1 MSNQKLYAGLI
12 GGAVMLG
19 LTMAT
24 PVAAKDVPE
33 SEVPKGAMEKFKTL
47 YPKAV
52 EVEWELKKVHMGD
65 LKGVPVYEVEFQDAD
80 GVDHELLLSPEGD
93 VYKSKLD

>member
-1 MSNQKLYAGLI
+1 MLKQKLYAGMI

-24 PVAAKDVPE
+24 PVAAKDLPE
-33 SEVPKGAMEKFKTL
+33 SEVPAAAMEKFKTL
-47 YPKAV
+47 YPNAV
-52 EVEWELKKVHMGD
+52 KVEWDLKKVHIGK
-65 LKGVPVYEVEFQDAD
+65 LRGTPVYEVEFQDAD
-80 GVDHELLLSPEGD
+80 GIDHELLLSPEGD